1 MDTKWKNR
9 KKAISFMI
17 FALGVTLTLW
27 GITGLMRDKP
37 RGAALWQLGEI
48 LENDYQES
56 GRFRGY
62 IGNRLENLLA
72 IAAGG
77 VPENTWI
84 YDNGDAY
91 LAEGGSSYYYN
102 YAYDDQYYG
111 DYWNYIAEK
120 ESQIA
125 NLESLLDELDALQE
139 NYQEMLEDAEENPE
153 AYSNELGIMSA
164 QEMEACRKQLEEE
177 IAACRSEATE
187 DGAQSQEG
195 YDAFGRKKLSEEEK
209 KEIAQKYHDT
219 VKGDKNVL
227 YSVSYDG
234 KVLYA
239 NSDALSAEGG
249 MAAPEGKAADGTELA
264 GYNFF
269 LYFDGEKVRIV
280 KDGQELDVYGDGY
293 YREGTGADE
302 GSMWYVPG
310 YYNFPADESIKK
322 ARVCIAA
329 AAEPVIYT
337 EGAYGKGGSRQYDN
351 ALYWL
356 NYNCLSSRKALFREA
371 VCLTI
376 GIGLLLLSLLF
387 RKSRREALT
396 GIAGF
401 QGKIWV
407 EAKVLL
413 LFGALCAEAFI
424 MIRSS
429 YEYGGYGLWEEI
441 VVAYDYEY
449 GTETVLALGR
459 EIMRNLSPLF
469 WIVLFWTV
477 YFIWN
482 DLRHNKK
489 VWKQGLI
496 AGLWRTFSVKNLNQA
511 LSRKAAVR
519 NAALFAGAASYAA
532 FMAVLLV
539 IRRTARGNEAVW
551 ISGTAAAVIIG
562 LLAALG
568 TAAFLILAY
577 AIGRKNMETARDL
590 EVLALNVGEIR
601 KGNYTD
607 IGGDF
612 SGHDLDGLMT
622 QLEDIRHGMAKAVDE
637 QMKSERMKVELIA
650 NVSHD
655 IKTPLTSIISYVQFL
670 KQEEGLPDHVRDY
683 VTILDEKSQRLK
695 NMVQDVFAVSK
706 AASGEL
712 PMHMERL
719 DFGKLLRQTMADMEE
734 QISKS
739 AVSFRTEIPEDAVM
753 IMADGQRMY
762 RVFQNLFQNAI
773 KYSLD
778 GSRVYVTLKTDG
790 ELAVASVKNTS
801 QLELARDRDFT
812 ERFIRGDESRTD
824 GGSGLG
830 LSIAQSF
837 TEACGGAFSWETDAD
852 LFVVRVSFKVAD

>member
-1 MDTKWKNR
+1 M
-9 KKAISFMI
+9 
-17 FALGVTLTLW
+17 
-27 GITGLMRDKP
+27 
-37 RGAALWQLGEI
+37 
-48 LENDYQES
+48 
-56 GRFRGY
+56 
-62 IGNRLENLLA
+62 
-72 IAAGG
+72 
-77 VPENTWI
+77 PENTWV
-84 YDNGDAY
+84 YDNGIYYGDAY
-91 LAEGGSSYYYN
+91 LAEDYGYSYDYDDDYYYTYDN
-102 YAYDDQYYG
+102 KYYDDYR
-111 DYWNYIAEK
+111 NYIAEK

-139 NYQEMLEDAEENPE
+139 NYQEMLEDREENPE

-164 QEMEACRKQLEEE
+164 QEMEAYRKELEEE
-177 IAACRSEATE
+177 IAACRNEAAE

-227 YSVSYDG
+227 YSVSCDG

-249 MAAPEGKAADGTELA
+249 MAALEGKAADGTELA

-337 EGAYGKGGSRQYDN
+337 EGAYGKGGSRRYDN

-356 NYNCLSSRKALFREA
+356 NYNCQSSRKALFREA

-376 GIGLLLLSLLF
+376 GIGLLLLSILF
-387 RKSRREALT
+387 RKSRREALP

-413 LFGALCAEAFI
+413 LFGALCAAAFI

-429 YEYGGYGLWEEI
+429 YGYGLREEI
-441 VVAYDYEY
+441 VAAYDYEY
-449 GTETVLALGR
+449 GMETVLALGR

-496 AGLWRTFSVKNLNQA
+496 AGLWRTFSMKNLNQA

-519 NAALFAGAASYAA
+519 GAVLFIGATAYAV

-562 LLAALG
+562 LLVVSG
-568 TAAFLILAY
+568 TAVFLILAY
-577 AIGRKNMETARDL
+577 AVGRKNMETARDL

-622 QLEDIRHGMAKAVDE
+622 QLEDIRHGMARAVDE

-739 AVSFRTEIPEDAVM
+739 AVSFRTEIPENAVM

-801 QLELARDRDFT
+801 QLELAKDRDFT

-837 TEACGGAFSWETDAD
+837 TEACGGSFSWETNAD
-852 LFVVRVSFKVAD
+852 LFVVTVSFRILEDRT

>member
-17 FALGVTLTLW
+17 FALGVTLTLG

-37 RGAALWQLGEI
+37 RGAAFWQLEKI

-56 GRFRGY
+56 ERFRNY
-62 IGNRLENLLA
+62 IGNRLGNLLS

-77 VPENTWI
+77 VPEDTWI
-84 YDNGDAY
+84 YDNGI
-91 LAEGGSSYYYN
+91 YY
-102 YAYDDQYYG
+102 D
-111 DYWNYIAEK
+111 DYWNYIEEEK
-120 ESQIA
+120 TA
-125 NLESLLDELDALQE
+125 
-139 NYQEMLEDAEENPE
+139 
-153 AYSNELGIMSA
+153 AYLSEGA
-164 QEMEACRKQLEEE
+164 QE
-177 IAACRSEATE
+177 
-187 DGAQSQEG
+187 GGWSQED
-195 YDAFGRKKLSEEEK
+195 YDIFGRKKLSEEEK

-219 VKGDKNVL
+219 VRGDKNVL

-239 NSDALSAEGG
+239 NSDALKAEDG
-249 MAAPEGKAADGTELA
+249 MAVPEGNAIGKGELA

-269 LYFDGEKVRIV
+269 LYFDGEKVKIV
-280 KDGQELDVYGDGY
+280 KDGRELDVYGDGY
-293 YREGTGADE
+293 YREGAGADE
-302 GSMWYVPG
+302 GDMWYVPG
-310 YYNFPADESIKK
+310 YYNFPVDESIKK

-337 EGAYGKGGSRQYDN
+337 EGAYGKEGGSRMYDN
-351 ALYWL
+351 ALYWM
-356 NYNCLSSRKALFREA
+356 NYNCQSSRKVLFLEA
-371 VCLTI
+371 VCLTA

-387 RKSRREALT
+387 RRSRQETLLR
-396 GIAGF
+396 IAGF

-413 LFGALCAEAFI
+413 LFGALCAAAFI
-424 MIRSS
+424 MIRSN
-429 YEYGGYGLWEEI
+429 YGYGLWEEI
-441 VVAYDYEY
+441 VMAYDYEY
-449 GTETVLALGR
+449 GMETVLALGR
-459 EIMRNLSPLF
+459 EVMRNLSPLF
-469 WIVLFWTV
+469 WIVLFWTA

-489 VWKQGLI
+489 IWKQGLI
-496 AGLWRTFSVKNLNQA
+496 AGLWRTFSVKNLNQT
-511 LSRKAAVR
+511 LSRKAAGR
-519 NAALFAGAASYAA
+519 NAALFAGAAVYAA
-532 FMAVLLV
+532 FMAVLL
-539 IRRTARGNEAVW
+539 ILRRTARGNEAVW

-562 LLAALG
+562 LLAAVG
-568 TAAFLILAY
+568 TVAFLILAY
-577 AIGRKNMETARDL
+577 VIGRKNMETARDL
-590 EVLALNVGEIR
+590 EVLALNVEEIR
-601 KGNYTD
+601 NGNYTD

-655 IKTPLTSIISYVQFL
+655 IRTPLTSIISYVQFL
-670 KQEEGLPDHVRDY
+670 KQEEGLPGHVRDY
-683 VTILDEKSQRLK
+683 VMILDEKSQRLK

-739 AVSFRTEIPEDAVM
+739 AVSFRTEIPEEAVM

-762 RVFQNLFQNAI
+762 RGFQNLFQNAI

-801 QLELARDRDFT
+801 QLEPARGKDFT

-837 TEACGGAFSWETDAD
+837 TEACGGVFSWETDAD
-852 LFVVRVSFKVAD
+852 LFVVRVSFKLA